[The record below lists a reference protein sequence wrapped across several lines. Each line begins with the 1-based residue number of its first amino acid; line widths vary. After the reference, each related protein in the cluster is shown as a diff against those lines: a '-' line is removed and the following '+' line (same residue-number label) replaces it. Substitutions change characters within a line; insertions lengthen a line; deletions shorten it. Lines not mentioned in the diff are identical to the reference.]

1 VGARTGE
8 VPYGTR
14 VAFEAGELVQQ
25 VELVLSDPTSNATGV
40 AVGEVVLRVVRGC
53 THLRVRHAH
62 TLRNDGDLVV
72 HVPREARD
80 GREPLIEVELPD
92 DAVGF
97 EASMGSGDGVEREG
111 SLVRFWGPLHPGTQQ
126 IEFGYGVPLTHDA
139 GSVQV
144 GLPGGAPAVTVLVPQ
159 GDARLTTTSAAIRTD
174 VDVSLD
180 GRLYEVTEFG
190 PVDAAGRVSFDV
202 SLRTPDSPPLQTPA
216 ARLWLEVDDAAVD
229 VSEQHQIEVEGTAP
243 LTSPSGAPLLCIPLP
258 ADAEDLRFGSDT
270 LEWGLSRDPSGA
282 LAVSG
287 PIPPGESQLSM
298 RYRIPVASDPVAFER
313 SFSTRVPL
321 LSIFVEDTGIV
332 PITTRLHRRRPI
344 RSEDRSYLHLEGFA
358 IEPGENVTLRIQQ
371 LRRRGATSGL
381 TAAGF
386 VGLAALLAI
395 VFLTGPLRSEP
406 RRAPAPEAAQSVERE
421 AVYRAVEALDED
433 FETGKLSPDDHARMR
448 AELRARRPAPGR
460 AQRGRPAA
468 RRRPGLP
475 RLWRSA
481 AGHGSLLL
489 AVWLTPRGPPAGGRN
504 GRGVSGAVIAARGL
518 EKRFGRAAALRGIDF
533 EVAQGESLAVLG
545 PNGAGKSTLLR
556 LVAGLS
562 RPSAGT
568 LHVADLPAT
577 RREAR
582 ARVGYVGHATLLY
595 PTLTAREN
603 LIFAGRLHGV
613 PEPEARADSLLD
625 EEGLSGVAHRPAGDF
640 SRGMAQRLSIAR
652 GLAHDPEIV
661 LLDEPFTGLD
671 RRSADRLAARLALLH
686 QEGRTVVVVTHDL
699 PRALHVAGRAIVL
712 SSGRLALA
720 TEGSGPEQAARLER
734 ATLEAADALR

>member
-1 VGARTGE
+1 MRPLAGAFGAALAALFAASAGAQPLPDDAPPDVPSGPAAIRGQLQHPTRPEAAADVRVVLYALTADGEAGVRQAFSDASGAFAFEGISNDPHTVYLVGARTGE

-144 GLPGGAPAVTVLVPQ
+144 GLPDGAPAVTVLVPQ

-448 AELRARRPAPGR
+448 AELRAPC
-460 AQRGRPAA
+460 
-468 RRRPGLP
+468 
-475 RLWRSA
+475 
-481 AGHGSLLL
+481 
-489 AVWLTPRGPPAGGRN
+489 
-504 GRGVSGAVIAARGL
+504 
-518 EKRFGRAAALRGIDF
+518 
-533 EVAQGESLAVLG
+533 
-545 PNGAGKSTLLR
+545 
-556 LVAGLS
+556 S
-562 RPSAGT
+562 RPSAAGT
-568 LHVADLPAT
+568 PRSPTPPRPAPAVAQRCGARIASARSVAHPSRAPGRRAQRTGRERRGHRRARPGETFRARGGTARDRLRGRAGREPGGARPQRGRQVDPAT
-577 RREAR
+577 AGGRALPTQRRHAPRRGPARDAPRSTRQGRLRGTRDAPLPHPDGAREPDLRGPAPRRPR
-582 ARVGYVGHATLLY
+582 ARGSRR
-595 PTLTAREN
+595 LTAR
-603 LIFAGRLHGV
+603 
-613 PEPEARADSLLD
+613 
-625 EEGLSGVAHRPAGDF
+625 
-640 SRGMAQRLSIAR
+640 
-652 GLAHDPEIV
+652 
-661 LLDEPFTGLD
+661 
-671 RRSADRLAARLALLH
+671 
-686 QEGRTVVVVTHDL
+686 
-699 PRALHVAGRAIVL
+699 
-712 SSGRLALA
+712 
-720 TEGSGPEQAARLER
+720 
-734 ATLEAADALR
+734 

>member
-1 VGARTGE
+1 MRPLAGAFGAALAALFAASAGAQPLPDDAPPDVPSGPAAIRGQLQHPTRPEAAADVRVVLYALTADGEAGVRQAFSDASGAFAFEGISNDPHTVYLVGARTGE

-282 LAVSG
+282 LA
-287 PIPPGESQLSM
+287 LSM

-395 VFLTGPLRSEP
+395 VFLTGPLRS
-406 RRAPAPEAAQSVERE
+406 VERE

-448 AELRARRPAPGR
+448 AELRARAVALLQAERSGDAPQPDAAPACPGC
-460 AQRGRPAA
+460 G
-468 RRRPGLP
+468 
-475 RLWRSA
+475 
-481 AGHGSLLL
+481 
-489 AVWLTPRGPPAGGRN
+489 
-504 GRGVSGAVIAARGL
+504 
-518 EKRFGRAAALRGIDF
+518 AALRGTDRF
-533 EVAQGESLAVLG
+533 CSQCGSPLEG
-545 PNGAGKSTLLR
+545 PRQAGATDG
-556 LVAGLS
+556 A
-562 RPSAGT
+562 
-568 LHVADLPAT
+568 
-577 RREAR
+577 
-582 ARVGYVGHATLLY
+582 
-595 PTLTAREN
+595 
-603 LIFAGRLHGV
+603 
-613 PEPEARADSLLD
+613 
-625 EEGLSGVAHRPAGDF
+625 
-640 SRGMAQRLSIAR
+640 
-652 GLAHDPEIV
+652 
-661 LLDEPFTGLD
+661 
-671 RRSADRLAARLALLH
+671 
-686 QEGRTVVVVTHDL
+686 
-699 PRALHVAGRAIVL
+699 
-712 SSGRLALA
+712 
-720 TEGSGPEQAARLER
+720 
-734 ATLEAADALR
+734 